1 MIMNMKVGYRMKAEI
16 FKRILSALDDNADI
30 YIGDEFEIYEPKIS
44 SRYDAELDE
53 DYFVITK

>member
-1 MIMNMKVGYRMKAEI
+1 MKAEI
-16 FKRILSALDDNADI
+16 FKRILSALDDSADI
-30 YIGDEFEIYEPKIS
+30 YIGENFEIYEPRIS